1 MCLFILWVMSL
12 FLQILDFSELN
23 GITSKVQLKMLNKES
38 GLIENTASIDDMM
51 KTVNELLGVKCLFN
65 KPSSTFYFQ
74 EYEGVKYG
82 DEWGDR
88 VSEEEAGCGRK
99 MLRLHDNN
107 LPYYGGRTYFSDGSK
122 TPDFYDAGVY
132 SYVRLMNTLKN
143 ICFGKFQKFP
153 RKTLVISSF

>member
-1 MCLFILWVMSL
+1 MSL

-51 KTVNELLGVKCLFN
+51 KAVNELLGVKCLFN

-132 SYVRLMNTLKN
+132 SYVRLMNTLKKYLFWKISKVSQEN
-143 ICFGKFQKFP
+143 IGDKFFLTK
-153 RKTLVISSF
+153 LWL

>member
-1 MCLFILWVMSL
+1 
-12 FLQILDFSELN
+12 
-23 GITSKVQLKMLNKES
+23 MLNKES
-38 GLIENTASIDDMM
+38 GLIDNTASIDDMM
-51 KTVNELLGVKCLFN
+51 KAVNELLGVKCLFN